1 MMKRILASWILT
13 LGLILLTLA
22 IYLNQIEKLNEL
34 LKSYTPLIP

>member
-1 MMKRILASWILT
+1 MMRRILASWILT

>member
-1 MMKRILASWILT
+1 MKRILASWILT

>member
-1 MMKRILASWILT
+1 MIKRILASWILT